1 MGECDKKLRYCA
13 KTEATMENMTFDLRN
28 IRRYLD
34 FPLKIETIGFRPKN
48 EWVHR
53 HNRITRYYLCFVLKR
68 EKPFTTT
75 KVNGVLHRSSGHV
88 PHMGLIRPGNVLDSV
103 VSSCQ
108 EELFFVYSAEAKQQI
123 ENFHLRNCD
132 FEFTPSF
139 NDTFLRIKNC
149 FSRLQCP
156 GVADRLDWLAIEL
169 AQESMIS
176 AFEKGPEKA
185 DLPDERIFL
194 ISNYFQIHYSE
205 PVALGPL
212 LKKHG
217 MTRRTFYR
225 EWKKYYTVSP
235 AQFLIDL
242 RLKSACEQLAHS
254 QKKIYEIAAEC
265 GFSDPMYFNHCFT
278 AHYGCTP
285 LAYRKKSL
293 FSEQLPLED

>member
-1 MGECDKKLRYCA
+1 MGECDKKLRYCV
-13 KTEATMENMTFDLRN
+13 KTETIMENMTFDLRN

-169 AQESMIS
+169 AQEAMIS
-176 AFEKGPEKA
+176 AVEKGPEKA
-185 DLPDERIFL
+185 GLPDERIFL